1 MTPFAPGST
10 LHGRFALRERIGA
23 GGMSEVWRAED
34 EVLGRPVAV
43 KALAVPLAADPVL
56 RAATWREARAAA
68 KLAHPHVTQV
78 YDYGEAPMPGGAVL
92 PYLVMEL
99 VDGESLADRL
109 RAGPLPWPE
118 AARIGA
124 QVAAALSVAHG
135 LGIVHRDIKPG
146 NVMLTAGGAKVLDF
160 GIAALAGGS
169 ETDGGRIVGTPAYAA
184 PERLRGAPVAPPSD
198 VYALG
203 VLLYEALTGH
213 PPVPAGTWQDA
224 AEAHRSAA
232 PVAPLD
238 VPGLPRRIARLCLAC
253 LDPDP
258 AERPAAAEMAAA
270 LAAAAGQPVDTSRQ
284 PPDGTAVLPPVAAP
298 PPGAEYAVGSA
309 PLPHPPTLIEPA
321 IVADYQPEAVPPR
334 HDSRRLLFGLLA
346 VVAALV
352 LALAAVTSALLSDN
366 SRHNAAPGPG
376 SSSGASAA
384 PSPPAQTPSPASSA
398 PVIDQLNQTVTDA
411 LTAGRID
418 SDTAK
423 KLRDDISNLS
433 GSGQGK
439 VRKQVQSMKR
449 TIDELVHDDKLDQAT
464 ADRLNTLLDSLN
476 NNGDTQGN
484 D

>member
-68 KLAHPHVTQV
+68 KLAHPNVTQV

-109 RAGPLPWPE
+109 RSGPLPWPE

-124 QVAAALSVAHG
+124 QVAAALSAAHG

-169 ETDGGRIVGTPAYAA
+169 DIDGGRIVGTPAYAA
-184 PERLRGAPVAPPSD
+184 PERLRSAPVAPPSD

-203 VLLYEALTGH
+203 ALLYEVLTGH
-213 PPVPAGTWQDA
+213 PPVPATTWRDA
-224 AEAHRSAA
+224 SEAHRSAV

-238 VPGLPRRIARLCLAC
+238 VPGLPRRVARLCLAC

-258 AERPAAAEMAAA
+258 AERPAAAELAAG
-270 LAAAAGQPVDTSRQ
+270 LAAAVNQPDTPGQPS
-284 PPDGTAVLPPVAAP
+284 DGTAVLPPVGAP
-298 PPGAEYAVGSA
+298 PPDPGYAVGSA

-321 IVADYQPEAVPPR
+321 AVDYRTEPVPPPR
-334 HDSRRLLFGLLA
+334 HDSRRLLLFGLLA
-346 VVAALV
+346 VVAVLV

-366 SRHNAAPGPG
+366 ARHNAAPG
-376 SSSGASAA
+376 SGPSSAA
-384 PSPPAQTPSPASSA
+384 SPSAPVQTPSPTASAS
-398 PVIDQLNQTVTDA
+398 VIEQLNRTVNDA
-411 LTAGRID
+411 LAAGRID
-418 SDTAK
+418 ADAAGR
-423 KLRDDISNLS
+423 LRDGIRNLD
-433 GSGQGK
+433 GPNQGHGH
-439 VRKQVQSMKR
+439 KQAQSMRK
-449 TIDELVHDDKLDQAT
+449 TIDDLVHDGRLDQGT
-464 ADRLNTLLDSLN
+464 ADQLNALLDSLP
-476 NNGDTQGN
+476 NNGDGSGDN
-484 D
+484 